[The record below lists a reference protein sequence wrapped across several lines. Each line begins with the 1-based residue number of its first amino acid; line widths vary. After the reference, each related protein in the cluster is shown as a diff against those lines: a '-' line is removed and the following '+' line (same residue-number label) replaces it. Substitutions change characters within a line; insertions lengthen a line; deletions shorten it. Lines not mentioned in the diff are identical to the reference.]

1 MANGIVKPNLSNIT
15 SPRKSSS
22 ASFLE
27 KLTGIL
33 PTARERMEQQRLEKQ
48 QEQTDKLEAM
58 KLFASYES
66 EGGFTYLDDKVN
78 YAESLGLNEVVD
90 VLRNNYDIENS
101 KREKQILQDIQTATD
116 WREVASGYLRIKN
129 NKDSFY
135 FNSVESLAGNSMK
148 KFQNLDF
155 INALNV
161 QKTAKQKER
170 TRVQDLADDAAA
182 EIEAFDNAILG
193 GQDPEIGEEDRAQK
207 QNDLQRFS
215 ERLLLLESEINNLD
229 IQIQNPVIAGL
240 NILNQ
245 ERGQQRGQR
254 RVELQRQIGTNKMD
268 SMMETDAGPV
278 VKSED
283 DLIQQVVDLEI
294 AQSDVDDTPAVV
306 SKVEASQQFAV
317 EQLDLGNVELGR
329 GGLYPDVVGAVS
341 ELYSRATRSLYE
353 SQISRLQGL
362 IDSPT
367 ITDRAKETYRKQIEQ
382 IQEILEQ

>member
-66 EGGFTYLDDKVN
+66 EGGFTHLDDKVN

-116 WREVASGYLRIKN
+116 WREVASGYLRIKD

-161 QKTAKQKER
+161 TKVTKEAEKKRVQGLSDKTATQ
-170 TRVQDLADDAAA
+170 
-182 EIEAFDNAILG
+182 IESFDNAILS
-193 GQDPEIGEEDRAQK
+193 GQDPTIGEEEKK
-207 QNDLQRFS
+207 QLQSDLDRFS
-215 ERLLLLESEINNLD
+215 ARLLLLESEINNLD
-229 IQIQNPVIAGL
+229 IQIKNPIFSAV

-245 ERGQQRGQR
+245 ERGQR

-283 DLIQQVVDLEI
+283 DLIQDIVDLEI
-294 AQSDVDDTPAVV
+294 GQDDVFEIDSDKTEEVPPLVDRTD
-306 SKVEASQQFAV
+306 EGNI
-317 EQLDLGNVELGR
+317 QLTLPTISDIGEGISDL
-329 GGLYPDVVGAVS
+329 YSGAVKP
-341 ELYSRATRSLYE
+341 LYE
-353 SQISRLQGL
+353 SQIKQKEEL
-362 IDSPT
+362 INSQFT
-367 ITDRAKETYRKQIEQ
+367 TDVTKEKLREEIEN
-382 IQEILEQ
+382 IKKLLEQ